1 MSALLPVLTFFTLTL
16 TRHTLRVVSAL
27 VAMAYLIGA
36 GLVFIFSTNLVVTVA
51 SFELLLLISLYL
63 LRLTSKSERI
73 LEATTEMFF

>member
-1 MSALLPVLTFFTLTL
+1 
-16 TRHTLRVVSAL
+16 
-27 VAMAYLIGA
+27 MAYLIGA